1 MSKLKWIFD
10 PSPPSGREQGG
21 DSFVE
26 SLEKSGLNRIELFA
40 RESIANSADQKL
52 PNTSSPV
59 KIYRCNLNIRR
70 S

>member
-40 RESIANSADQKL
+40 RNPLQIQQTKNYPTPHHQ
-52 PNTSSPV
+52 
-59 KIYRCNLNIRR
+59 
-70 S
+70 